1 MKSGITGLLI
11 LLALSLPAGAELLA
25 PQAEKTVGDRA
36 PIFSLVSAGGELVD
50 YDKDYYGRHHLVLTF
65 FPAAFTPV

>member
-1 MKSGITGLLI
+1 MKYRIAGVI
-11 LLALSLPAGAELLA
+11 LALLLSGPAGAELLA
-25 PQAEKTVGDRA
+25 PEAARTVGERA
-36 PIFSLVSAGGELVD
+36 PIFSLVSDSGALIE